1 VPTER
6 DRIVVVTRKTG
17 LEELLERFVTREQ
30 ARFYLEHSGVPFE
43 PYEAEQRA
51 PDEALARLKAAIPGG
66 VRSQLV
72 ERSFL
77 PTFAFGERD
86 LVVTLGPDGMVVN
99 VAKYLRGA
107 QPILAFNPD
116 PSTIDG
122 ILIPFRVGEAAEA
135 IRGVLGGDYRM
146 REVTMA
152 RATLGDG
159 QSLLAFND
167 LFIGRKTHVSARYH
181 LTHGRR
187 SEDQSSSGIIVS
199 PGAGSTGWLS
209 SVLNGAASVVEPF
222 AGAKAVAPV
231 RAGYRFAWD
240 APKLCFSVREPFVS
254 KASSAGIVWGDVRV
268 GEKLEVA
275 SQMPQDGVIF
285 SDGIEADY
293 LSFDSGAVASISVA
307 QEKARLVTA

>member
-30 ARFYLEHSGVPFE
+30 ARFYLEHAGVPFE

-51 PDEALARLKAAIPGG
+51 HDEALSRLKASIPESF
-66 VRSQLV
+66 RSQFLD
-72 ERSFL
+72 RSFL

-107 QPILAFNPD
+107 QPILAFSPD

-122 ILIPFRVGEAAEA
+122 ILIPFQVGEAVEA
-135 IRGVLGGDYRM
+135 IRGVLGGNYRV

-152 RATLGDG
+152 RATLSDG

-199 PGAGSTGWLS
+199 TGAGSTGWLS
-209 SVLNGAASVVEPF
+209 SVLNGAAGVVEPF
-222 AGAKAVAPV
+222 AGKVAVAPV
-231 RAGYRFAWD
+231 REGFRFAWN
-240 APKLCFSVREPFVS
+240 AQKLCFSVREPFVS
-254 KASSAGIVWGDVRV
+254 KSSAAKIVWGDVRA
-268 GEKLEVA
+268 GEELEVA

-285 SDGIEADY
+285 SDGVEADY

-307 QEKARLVTA
+307 QEKARLVAT